1 MKPDYAKLLAAISF
15 AAHKHRAQRRKDAE
29 ASPYIN
35 HPLALAHVLATEGR
49 VADLKTL
56 MAAVLHDT
64 IEDTETTYAEL
75 VEYFGKK
82 VADVVME
89 VTDDKSLA
97 KADRKRLQIE
107 HAPNMSKRAAL
118 VKLADKT
125 CNLRDMAHTPPADW
139 PLKRRREYFDW
150 AKAVV
155 EGLPKV
161 NKRMVQAFEAAFEA
175 RP

>member
-1 MKPDYAKLLAAISF
+1 MTPNYADLLSAISF

-35 HPLALAHVLATEGR
+35 HPIALAHVLATEGR
-49 VADLKTL
+49 VKDLKTL
-56 MAAVLHDT
+56 MAAILHDT
-64 IEDTETTYAEL
+64 VEDTETTYAEL
-75 VEYFGKK
+75 VDHFGTK

-97 KADRKRLQIE
+97 KADRKRAQIE
-107 HAPNMSKRAAL
+107 HAPHMSRRATL

-125 CNLRDMAHTPPADW
+125 CNLRDVATSPPADW
-139 PLKRRREYFDW
+139 PLQRRREYFDW
-150 AKAVV
+150 AGSVV
-155 EGLPKV
+155 DALPVV
-161 NKRMVQAFEAAFEA
+161 NKRMLKAFRVAFEA

>member
-1 MKPDYAKLLAAISF
+1 MTPNYADLLAAISF

-35 HPLALAHVLATEGR
+35 HPIALAHVLAMEGG
-49 VADLKTL
+49 VTDLKTL

-64 IEDTETTYAEL
+64 VEDTETTYAEL
-75 VEYFGKK
+75 VDHFGTK

-89 VTDDKSLA
+89 VTDDKTLA
-97 KADRKRLQIE
+97 KADRKRAQIE
-107 HAPNMSKRAAL
+107 HAPRMSKRAAL

-125 CNLRDMAHTPPADW
+125 CNLRDVAHNPPADW
-139 PLKRRREYFDW
+139 PLTRRQEYFDW
-150 AKAVV
+150 ARAVV
-155 EGLPKV
+155 DALPVV
-161 NKRMVQAFEAAFEA
+161 NKRMLKAFRAAFAA